1 MASPSPAK
9 SLKVWLI
16 VILGIAAVC
25 VVAMVLLYGQRQT
38 GGMVQ
43 ITQNGTVVGTYPLDQ
58 DTTLRVDSD
67 NGGYNLVVIEN
78 HTVRVAEASCPDQVC
93 VRHGATDQTADPI
106 ACLPNGLVVEVNVK
120 KLTTMAMLTAIS
132 MIVFLIEA
140 QIPLPIAIPGVKLG
154 VANVITLFAIW
165 TLGRREAGV
174 ILLIRIVLGNLIV
187 GSVMAMLYSL
197 AGGLLCWVIMCLMK
211 PITSRKHIWVMSI
224 FGAMGHNVGQLAV
237 AIFVSGTVSIAIYA
251 PVLFLAGI
259 VTGFFTGQCAQAVLN
274 HMDKLRKSS

>member
-1 MASPSPAK
+1 M
-9 SLKVWLI
+9 
-16 VILGIAAVC
+16 
-25 VVAMVLLYGQRQT
+25 
-38 GGMVQ
+38 
-43 ITQNGTVVGTYPLDQ
+43 
-58 DTTLRVDSD
+58 
-67 NGGYNLVVIEN
+67 
-78 HTVRVAEASCPDQVC
+78 
-93 VRHGATDQTADPI
+93 
-106 ACLPNGLVVEVNVK
+106 NVK

-174 ILLIRIVLGNLIV
+174 ILLIRIV

-274 HMDKLRKSS
+274 HMDKLRKSD

>member
-1 MASPSPAK
+1 M
-9 SLKVWLI
+9 
-16 VILGIAAVC
+16 
-25 VVAMVLLYGQRQT
+25 
-38 GGMVQ
+38 
-43 ITQNGTVVGTYPLDQ
+43 
-58 DTTLRVDSD
+58 
-67 NGGYNLVVIEN
+67 
-78 HTVRVAEASCPDQVC
+78 
-93 VRHGATDQTADPI
+93 
-106 ACLPNGLVVEVNVK
+106 NVK

-224 FGAMGHNVGQLAV
+224 FGNTRS
-237 AIFVSGTVSIAIYA
+237 SGTTWASWRWRFSSPARCPLPSMPRCCSWRGLSPA
-251 PVLFLAGI
+251 FHRPVRPGRAEPYGQACASPTDCHPKSELWLTIERRRGI
-259 VTGFFTGQCAQAVLN
+259 LT
-274 HMDKLRKSS
+274 SSFAK